1 MHRTPT
7 PLHCIH
13 IHSNG
18 TKFTRQ
24 EWTECSL
31 NVERLQ
37 LRFRH
42 FYGRTNH
49 FSVRK
54 LRLFFVS
61 SADCWL
67 HSFIHSFEKLNW
79 FLLRKSMWR
88 DTEMKRVH
96 ARCIFSIFT
105 HYDHFIFNEQLD
117 TQTQSAIVYE
127 TALNRICRVGH
138 TTMRTVV
145 ETRRLY
151 KWKRLSARRR
161 RRRSFESQPKNEIL
175 NAYRLHTHTHVRN
188 ESFLLRHTSHPTRFH
203 SPIFAW

>member
-1 MHRTPT
+1 MNWMFIKCGATATSFSSFLWSHKPFFGEKIAFIF
-7 PLHCIH
+7 CFV
-13 IHSNG
+13 G
-18 TKFTRQ
+18 
-24 EWTECSL
+24 
-31 NVERLQ
+31 RL
-37 LRFRH
+37 L
-42 FYGRTNH
+42 
-49 FSVRK
+49 
-54 LRLFFVS
+54 
-61 SADCWL
+61 A
-67 HSFIHSFEKLNW
+67 SFIHSFIRKTELIFIAEIHVARYWNETSARTVHIQHIHA
-79 FLLRKSMWR
+79 LRPL
-88 DTEMKRVH
+88 
-96 ARCIFSIFT
+96 
-105 HYDHFIFNEQLD
+105 HFQWTVRHTA